1 MKRFIPFL
9 LAIGL
14 LFPTV
19 AFAGGESCCK
29 PQAACCQPA
38 QECCAQATPA
48 NEADLPVVVVIEA
61 AVATTQAPLPV
72 EAKSALKEDPSTKA
86 DCCAEGQPC
95 CVEGADCCS
104 AG

>member
-1 MKRFIPFL
+1 MKRVIPL
-9 LAIGL
+9 LLSVGL
-14 LFPTV
+14 LMSTV
-19 AFAGGESCCK
+19 ALAGDESCCK

-38 QECCAQATPA
+38 QECCTETSDASKNAGQPEETAQVMTG
-48 NEADLPVVVVIEA
+48 V
-61 AVATTQAPLPV
+61 QASTV
-72 EAKSALKEDPSTKA
+72 ETHTLKQDDSSEA